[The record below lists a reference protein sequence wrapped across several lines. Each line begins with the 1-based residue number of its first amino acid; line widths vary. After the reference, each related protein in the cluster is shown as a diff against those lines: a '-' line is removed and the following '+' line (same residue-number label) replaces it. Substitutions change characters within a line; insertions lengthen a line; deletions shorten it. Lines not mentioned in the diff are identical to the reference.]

1 MNWNLLSDVNSQA
14 LVAAL
19 RGTAARHTAI
29 ANNVANV
36 DTPGFIRADVEFQE
50 ALAAALDFARRAPN
64 HDCRGLQT
72 LSLRPTKDT
81 SAPAR
86 ADGNNVDIDREMA
99 VLARNALSYQAAI
112 ETLSARIRMLRTAIK
127 QGRR

>member
-1 MNWNLLSDVNSQA
+1 VNWNLLSDVNSQA

-19 RGTAARHTAI
+19 RGTAARHTAV

-36 DTPGFIRADVEFQE
+36 DTPGFIRADVRFEE
-50 ALAAALDFARRAPN
+50 ALAVALDLARRAPN
-64 HDCRGLQT
+64 HDSRGLQT
-72 LSLRPTKDT
+72 LSLRPTKDI

-99 VLARNALSYQAAI
+99 VLARNALSYQAAS
-112 ETLSARIRMLRTAIK
+112 ETLSARIRMLRAAIN
-127 QGRR
+127 QGRS

>member
-1 MNWNLLSDVNSQA
+1 MSWNLLSDVNSQA
-14 LVAAL
+14 LVVAL
-19 RGTAARHTAI
+19 RGTAARHTAV

-36 DTPGFIRADVEFQE
+36 DTPGFIRADVRFEE
-50 ALAAALDFARRAPN
+50 ALAAALHLARRAPN

-72 LSLRPTKDT
+72 LSLRPTKNI

-86 ADGNNVDIDREMA
+86 ADGNNVDIDREMV

-112 ETLSARIRMLRTAIK
+112 ETLSARIRMLRSAIK
-127 QGRR
+127 QGRS